1 MESIHSSLLII
12 IHEYTASLL
21 CSFTASFWELRHNNH
36 LSLRLHFFI
45 HEYFSQKYN
54 KSTLIRH

>member
-12 IHEYTASLL
+12 IHEYTS
-21 CSFTASFWELRHNNH
+21 ASFWELRHNNH